1 MPHNLA
7 EVVVDKG
14 MDAVRNTVQVDGTD
28 NQVGVGRT
36 DREDKDGVVE
46 VVLTSWVYELA
57 MV

>member
-14 MDAVRNTVQVDGTD
+14 MDAVRNTVQVDGMD
-28 NQVGVGRT
+28 NQVRVGRM

>member
-14 MDAVRNTVQVDGTD
+14 MDAVRNTVQVDGMD